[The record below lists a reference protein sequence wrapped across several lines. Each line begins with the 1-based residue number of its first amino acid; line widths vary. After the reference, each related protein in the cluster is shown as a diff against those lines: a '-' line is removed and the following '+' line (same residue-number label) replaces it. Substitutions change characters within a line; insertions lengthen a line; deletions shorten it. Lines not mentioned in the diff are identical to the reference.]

1 MSVAQNPSQQN
12 FRPQSTR
19 KFTMVRGF
27 LPTASL
33 LDAEKYAKKA
43 ALEAVWE
50 VFAVVLQ
57 WHTA

>member
-1 MSVAQNPSQQN
+1 MA
-12 FRPQSTR
+12 
-19 KFTMVRGF
+19 RGF

-43 ALEAVWE
+43 AIEAVWE
-50 VFAVVLQ
+50 IFAVVLQ